1 MEIIVYDTAV
11 YRNAF
16 FVSFLDT
23 TDSQMRTFEVSSRRD
38 QRLPLVEWMNHR
50 EDTHVLLGFRNHL
63 HANVLLDRVL
73 DLAHRP
79 LADFFVELTR
89 YDDHLQAL
97 SSPLQRWQAAFDVRC
112 HFLKSFNS
120 VDIYRLGS
128 GVTSLRAAAV
138 LMNDPDVSLPLVR
151 SHEEAT
157 EAQLD
162 ALRHHHQHQVD
173 IIHRLWQH
181 LEAYGVVEV
190 RQVLYDMG
198 LLSPSGTLKHLSH
211 SDSRLGEEIF
221 RKQATPNYQRFK
233 LPELVDAAQRTKH
246 AELIAYYERLA
257 QCPFH
262 VTEHLDIDSRDP
274 WYAHHRE
281 RMIRVGQQRLMVRA
295 SGIYS
300 KQKLAVAR
308 SDKERTVLHLR
319 MSGLHPHAM
328 QTYRLLPPQLQGV
341 YEELVEQKALALED
355 RQLYRASAA
364 QLSLN
369 AVSGK
374 WQRKRTNLYDG
385 RARLLQSYLAQ
396 AVLVQVL
403 QALYDQ
409 LGIHAF
415 NVHAE
420 GIMACVRRVDE
431 PTVQRILKRSE
442 RQWQVEWRSEAYQ
455 FVYQTHVNEYF
466 AVREDGQLHTIGSY
480 GRYPYRHFK
489 YYLKKDV
496 GAYLRQFL
504 HEWYQSDGQL
514 RPAVWLQQPH
524 PPQWFFMDAGV
535 STGGKGKKV
544 ELQSGQVHDML
555 RYYYARHD
563 HEQWYNVT
571 DRSQS
576 RLCAEHAVRSCE
588 CYDPNGSHHDLPDIS
603 LTAYQQVIECHL
615 AAIERA
621 TRVGMTLGEPVDPD
635 DQKHQLPG
643 LPPIENRLLVKAFQ
657 QEKEIEFFTLRYQH
671 LDRCE
676 NPERVIRQDM
686 RTVRQLLLTH
696 PHYRRDS
703 YYWLRQRLPEY
714 RQMDLFY
721 QDKVAG

>member
-1 MEIIVYDTAV
+1 MEIIVYDTAI
-11 YRNAF
+11 YRNTL

-23 TDSQMRTFEVSSRRD
+23 TDSQMHTFEVSARRD
-38 QRLPLVEWMNHR
+38 QRPSLREWMNHR
-50 EDTHVLLGFRNHL
+50 EDTNVLLGFRNHL

-73 DLAHRP
+73 RLLYQP

-89 YDDHLQAL
+89 YYAHLQSL
-97 SSPLQRWQAAFDVRC
+97 SSPSQRWQEAFDVQC
-112 HFLKSFNS
+112 YFLKSFNS

-138 LMNDPDVSLPLVR
+138 LMNDPDVSLPPVR
-151 SHEEAT
+151 PHEEAADT
-157 EAQLD
+157 QLD
-162 ALRHHHQHQVD
+162 SLRQHHQRQVD

-221 RKQATPNYQRFK
+221 RKQAAPNYRRFK
-233 LPELVDAAQRTKH
+233 LPELVDIAQRTKH
-246 AELIAYYERLA
+246 PELIAYYERLA
-257 QCPFH
+257 QCTFL
-262 VTEHLDIDSRDP
+262 VTENLDITSNDP
-274 WYAHHRE
+274 WHVHHRE
-281 RMIRVGQQRLMVRA
+281 RMIRVGQQRLMIRE
-295 SGIYS
+295 SGLYS

-308 SDKERTVLHLR
+308 SDDDYTVLHLR
-319 MSGLHPHAM
+319 VSGLDPHTM
-328 QTYRLLPPQLQGV
+328 QAYQLLPPQLQGV

-374 WQRKRTNLYDG
+374 WRRKRTNLYDG

-420 GIMACVRRVDE
+420 GIMASVRRVDE
-431 PTVQRILKRSE
+431 PAVQRILKHSSR
-442 RQWQVEWRSEAYQ
+442 RWQVQWRTEAYQ

-466 AVREDGQLHTIGSY
+466 AIRDDGQLRTIGSY

-504 HEWYQSDGQL
+504 YHWYQSERQL
-514 RPAVWLQQPH
+514 RPAAWLQRPH

-535 STGGKGKKV
+535 STWGKGKKV
-544 ELQSGQVHDML
+544 ELRSGQVQDML

-563 HEQWYNVT
+563 DEQWYNVT

-576 RLCAEHAVRSCE
+576 RLCAEQPIRSCE
-588 CYDPNGSHHDLPDIS
+588 SYDPDGSHHDLPDIS
-603 LTAYQQVIECHL
+603 LAAYQQMIERHL

-621 TRVGMTLGEPVDPD
+621 TQAGMTYGQPVDPD
-635 DQKHQLPG
+635 DQKHRLPG
-643 LPPIENRLLVKAFQ
+643 LPPLEHRWLAKAIC
-657 QEKEIEFFTLRYQH
+657 QEKEKEFFALRYQH

-676 NPERVIRQDM
+676 DPERVIQQDM
-686 RTVRQLLLTH
+686 RTVRQLLLAH

-703 YYWLRQRLPEY
+703 YYWLQQRLPGC
-714 RQMDLFY
+714 RQIDLFHC
-721 QDKVAG
+721 DD